1 MKTALPIAAALLF
14 GLAMPFVSAQEAT
27 AQAAPA
33 PVAEAATAAGPAAAP
48 AVEASTAVDPV
59 AAPTPAAAPSSLL
72 PKEVTDMVGTPQ
84 PGKALVV
91 FFRPKRAL
99 GAMIGFIVREDKTEL
114 GKLRNGN
121 YFAAQVAPGKHTYVV
136 HSEAKD
142 LTSIEAEDGETYFVS
157 GEITMGFMAGRPNLS
172 PSTVVNFQAEAAKL
186 KPSKALD

>member
-1 MKTALPIAAALLF
+1 MKIVLPITAALVF
-14 GLAMPFVSAQEAT
+14 GLGMSSLVAQEAT
-27 AQAAPA
+27 TDTTPA
-33 PVAEAATAAGPAAAP
+33 AATEAAAP
-48 AVEASTAVDPV
+48 AAE
-59 AAPTPAAAPSSLL
+59 PAAAEPAAAAPATAPASLL
-72 PKEVTDMVGTPQ
+72 SKEITDMVGTPQ

-99 GAMIGFIVREDKTEL
+99 GALIGFIVREDKTEL

-121 YFAAQVAPGKHTYVV
+121 YFAVQVDPGAHSYVV

-142 LTSIEAEDGETYFVS
+142 VTTIEAEDGETYFIS

-172 PSTVVNFQAEAAKL
+172 PSTAVNFQSEAGKL